1 MELRLQPVYLTQM
14 THHPLILPSL
24 VSITLI
30 ELRNGITPKN
40 PVADTKKTFRPT
52 PATTRVA
59 AVSRM
64 NDWKLIGVRCRMVSF
79 GERVGQAATLSRQHF
94 HAGFESAGALYAIDV
109 DRHMPMPKCRDGQSD
124 G

>member
-40 PVADTKKTFRPT
+40 PVADTKNFQTH
-52 PATTRVA
+52 TRYNQ
-59 AVSRM
+59 SSCRIPDERLEI
-64 NDWKLIGVRCRMVSF
+64 DWRALPD
-79 GERVGQAATLSRQHF
+79 GELWRACWSSGHFKQTTLSRR
-94 HAGFESAGALYAIDV
+94 L
-109 DRHMPMPKCRDGQSD
+109 
-124 G
+124 